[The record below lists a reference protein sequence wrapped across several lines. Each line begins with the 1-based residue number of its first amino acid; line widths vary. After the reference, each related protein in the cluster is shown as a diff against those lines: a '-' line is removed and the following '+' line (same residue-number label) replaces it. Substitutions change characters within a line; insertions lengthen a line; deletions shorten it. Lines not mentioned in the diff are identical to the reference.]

1 MFLSLL
7 LTSVKLALSL
17 PMPANSACAGTRPAS
32 PAPTVPTG
40 AGSTAV
46 GGTCFKGA
54 EFPKESIWLSFNTL
68 VSQHTAAMAEFDSST
83 EIANV
88 LSAIQSVA
96 QMSGGILDP
105 YVCPCQRRAA
115 SVLDDLNELTVVI
128 IQAGHIRPDD
138 SRITGQRPHRG
149 R

>member
-1 MFLSLL
+1 
-7 LTSVKLALSL
+7 
-17 PMPANSACAGTRPAS
+17 MPANSACAGTRPASSAPQKS

-46 GGTCFKGA
+46 GGTCFRGA
-54 EFPKESIWLSFNTL
+54 EFPKKSTWLSFNTL
-68 VSQHTAAMAEFDSST
+68 VSQHTAAMAEFDSSA

-105 YVCPCQRRAA
+105 YVCPRPRRAPGM
-115 SVLDDLNELTVVI
+115 LDKLNELTVMI
-128 IQAGHIRPDD
+128 IQAGNIRPDD